1 MTSHVVII
9 RSANIDFN
17 ERMEIKRAEEE
28 KRFRMIDA
36 DGSGELD
43 LDELRAGASILGITE
58 DEAEALFREMDTDGG
73 GTINMDE

>member
-1 MTSHVVII
+1 
-9 RSANIDFN
+9 
-17 ERMEIKRAEEE
+17 
-28 KRFRMIDA
+28 MIDA

-73 GTINMDE
+73 GTISMDE